1 MALFAFLDTAEVHH
15 GGLQLLVL
23 LTAVV
28 TVIGAL
34 LMLVVAR
41 RLRSA
46 HSRNARVQ
54 RCCLQLELC
63 AERGR
68 ALAVA
73 HHCLR
78 RVRESAHSQR

>member
-41 RLRSA
+41 RLRYSSQSERA
-46 HSRNARVQ
+46 Q
-54 RCCLQLELC
+54 RCSLQLELC